1 MKKEKNLIFD
11 QNRIIVLDDIHRQIY
26 SNIFFNSKLNAGLS
40 DLKRN
45 DKLKLEITS
54 QITLIFNLIIRL
66 INILKHCIY
75 FVKNITSVEIWTRI
89 CFILCT
95 DVNLAL
101 NFIKNKNYIITAA
114 GRLYFVCTCLYRSLF
129 RLYLKQLNKKWKIK
143 NYQRGTLRFFLISF
157 MPFER
162 KSFVPFLLSFVS
174 QRVRRYSTFQFLRE
188 RYIANLA
195 NF

>member
-75 FVKNITSVEIWTRI
+75 FVKNITSVEI
-89 CFILCT
+89 
-95 DVNLAL
+95 
-101 NFIKNKNYIITAA
+101 
-114 GRLYFVCTCLYRSLF
+114 
-129 RLYLKQLNKKWKIK
+129 
-143 NYQRGTLRFFLISF
+143 
-157 MPFER
+157 
-162 KSFVPFLLSFVS
+162 
-174 QRVRRYSTFQFLRE
+174 
-188 RYIANLA
+188 
-195 NF
+195 